1 MLASNAEKTLKN
13 CLILLDVADTLN
25 SHGIFV
31 SDL

>member
-13 CLILLDVADTLN
+13 CLILLGFADALN